1 MTVRFPNYSDTTIQL
16 KIDNVGNYI
25 EPTNRT
31 FRVKSTIKDNDFF
44 LPNMLAEIS
53 ITDLSVANGIVI
65 PAQAI
70 LIDPESNDFVFRV
83 IEEKDV
89 KKSKKV
95 IVEVIERYEGKALI
109 KAGSLSPG
117 DEIVVKGARGIG
129 EGTAIQISK

>member
-1 MTVRFPNYSDTTIQL
+1 M
-16 KIDNVGNYI
+16 G
-25 EPTNRT
+25 
-31 FRVKSTIKDNDFF
+31 DNDFF

-89 KKSKKV
+89 KKSQKV

-129 EGTAIQISK
+129 EGTAIQIS